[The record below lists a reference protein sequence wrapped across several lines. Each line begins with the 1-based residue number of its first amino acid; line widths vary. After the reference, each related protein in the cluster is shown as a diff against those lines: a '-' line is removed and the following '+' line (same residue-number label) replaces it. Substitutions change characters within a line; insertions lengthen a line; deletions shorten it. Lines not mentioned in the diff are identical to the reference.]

1 MCARRVRQYAAASI
15 KFIHKRVKDER
26 FRNFSDSCCDL
37 NKEMRERFGIDY
49 VPMRIIYGE
58 TDIPASL
65 DWEQISFKQFYDMM
79 RDGVRVKT
87 AMITAD
93 EFRDVFIKYLDEG
106 KDVM

>member
-1 MCARRVRQYAAASI
+1 M
-15 KFIHKRVKDER
+15 KD
-26 FRNFSDSCCDL
+26 FVILSDSCCDL

-79 RDGVRVKT
+79 RDGVR
-87 AMITAD
+87 
-93 EFRDVFIKYLDEG
+93 
-106 KDVM
+106 KDCDDYRRRIQGRIHKIPRRGQGRNVHSLLVGAFKFL

>member
-1 MCARRVRQYAAASI
+1 M
-15 KFIHKRVKDER
+15 KD
-26 FRNFSDSCCDL
+26 FVILSDSCCDL

-106 KDVM
+106 KDVMYIACSSALSNSYGSVTTNG